1 MNIAEK
7 NYEKRANDWRIIY
20 LCNDGDIR
28 VDSYPYKSGYSM
40 FSFSA
45 QASADFRSTSRPTLM
60 SAGLDLA

>member
-28 VDSYPYKSGYSM
+28 VDSYPYKSEADA
-40 FSFSA
+40 A
-45 QASADFRSTSRPTLM
+45 QMLANQVSIGAYKAGKVVQAKTFFPT
-60 SAGLDLA
+60 

>member
-28 VDSYPYKSGYSM
+28 VDTYPYKSEADA
-40 FSFSA
+40 A
-45 QASADFRSTSRPTLM
+45 QMLHNQIT
-60 SAGLDLA
+60 AGAYKNGKTVQSKTFFKT